1 MVVTEST
8 ALTGGEALSVL
19 ERVVVAPAVGVFRPR
34 PPETVTTEGEIVEA
48 GQVLGVVEASGDE
61 LSVRSP
67 FTGWLMGMLAV
78 DGERV
83 REGQPICWL
92 RTL

>member
-1 MVVTEST
+1 MT
-8 ALTGGEALSVL
+8 ALLTSGESLSVL

-34 PPETVTTEGEIVEA
+34 PPETVTTEGEIVRE
-48 GQVLGVVEASGDE
+48 GQVLGVIDASGE
-61 LSVRSP
+61 EVAVASP
-67 FTGWLMGMLAV
+67 FEGWLMGMLAV

-92 RTL
+92 RAL

>member
-1 MVVTEST
+1 
-8 ALTGGEALSVL
+8 
-19 ERVVVAPAVGVFRPR
+19 
-34 PPETVTTEGEIVEA
+34 VTTEGEIVRA
-48 GQVLGVVEASGDE
+48 GQLLGVVESSGDE
-61 LSVRSP
+61 LPVRSP
-67 FTGWLMGMLAV
+67 FTGWQMGMLAV

>member
-1 MVVTEST
+1 MT
-8 ALTGGEALSVL
+8 ATLQASGEALSVL
-19 ERVVVAPAVGVFRPR
+19 ERVVVAPSVGVFRPQA
-34 PPETVTTEGEIVEA
+34 PETLTTEGEIVQA
-48 GQVLGVVEASGDE
+48 GQILGVIEASGDDIA
-61 LSVRSP
+61 VASP

-78 DGERV
+78 QGERV